1 MTCIAAIRH
10 DGKVYVGGDGR
21 DTCGSEIIQSDPKVW
36 VCNGFAMG
44 HSGTAVACQV
54 SKFGFVPTTP
64 THRTDLMKH
73 MVSVFVPELRKEL
86 TDAGLD
92 LSAVDSD
99 GDYRVSLSMV
109 VGVHGRLFTVEE
121 WSVNEFV
128 EFAAGGSGAPW
139 AQGSLRETRRLA
151 PRTRLQRALSAAAAH
166 NTSVGPPFTFVSV

>member
-10 DGKVYVGGDGR
+10 DGKVYMGGDGR
-21 DTCGSEIIQSDPKVW
+21 NTYGSEITQSDPKVW
-36 VCNGFAMG
+36 VCNSYVMG
-44 HSGTAVACQV
+44 ASGSAGACQV
-54 SKFGFVPTTP
+54 SKYSFTPTTP
-64 THRTDLMKH
+64 TPRADLMKH
-73 MVSVFVPELRKEL
+73 MVSVFVPELRKAM
-86 TDAGLD
+86 TDVGLD

-99 GDYRVSLSMV
+99 DDYRVSLSMV
-109 VGVHGRLFTVEE
+109 VGIHGRLFTVEC
-121 WSVNEFV
+121 WSVDEFT